1 MSQQTRL
8 SEKGMARAGM
18 FAQMPGWFDRH
29 ASTFSESPNNVH
41 LTFAK
46 PCVCGKAQQTV
57 WVGKAKGGEKAKKLA
72 AAVVKHHANCQ
83 QTSAVPQDPEKL
95 IAVAQAEIARLDKAV
110 VAQRKRAGQ
119 FEDENG
125 LLQRKLQQG
134 EAAQVKQSVQKRL
147 KTQAAIARAP
157 IVDSNQEA
165 FGKGLLSHHLL
176 AKAETPGGIVATLE
190 YHCEGSHA
198 KLLDI
203 VTYLISRYDLSD
215 EVAAQLGAGAD
226 ETNKHIVQR
235 ARAALQEL
243 KKCGSEQQRQEYRVV
258 LTALAPDHG
267 RAGHVASALGVGRQK
282 KPFLDA
288 IKKRIQVDRM
298 IELHKKSLQVGAIHH

>member
-157 IVDSNQEA
+157 IVDSNQEVTM
-165 FGKGLLSHHLL
+165 SNNL
-176 AKAETPGGIVATLE
+176 AWLPSQWYSRVATIPPGVSAFARRL
-190 YHCEGSHA
+190 S
-198 KLLDI
+198 
-203 VTYLISRYDLSD
+203 LSD